1 MKKNCRQKSGNNPPF
16 KKRHENVIIF
26 STTIMAAVE
35 EYISRV
41 NHKLQ
46 QLLKQYQFLQK
57 ENEKLQLTVTKL
69 QSAREQEME
78 KINQLEQQVS
88 ILKSSVEQMN
98 EPDKKVFEKQINQYI
113 KEIDKCIG
121 LLSE

>member
-1 MKKNCRQKSGNNPPF
+1 
-16 KKRHENVIIF
+16 
-26 STTIMAAVE
+26 MAE
-35 EYISRV
+35 MEDHIKRV
-41 NHKLQ
+41 NSKLQ

-57 ENEKLQLTVTKL
+57 ENEKLKETLKDLQLAK
-69 QSAREQEME
+69 QQEAEQ
-78 KINQLEQQVS
+78 INQLQQQVS
-88 ILKSSVEQMN
+88 ILKTSIGQMT